1 MAYIQRYSPLA
12 IYTFAGQLLEV
23 RAAVQNGHLSDAD
36 RREAL
41 ALAADLEAS
50 IYDLEHAP
58 KSHKSEVVHA

>member
-23 RAAVQNGHLSDAD
+23 RAAIQHGHLSDAD
-36 RREAL
+36 QYEAK

-50 IYDLEHAP
+50 IFELEHAP